1 MAKKKGALCYAPIVQ
16 KIKDMDMTISDMKL
30 KIEEL
35 KNTFGCSEE
44 ELEVCPD
51 EIESELAMMEIMR
64 DVYIS
69 TIADEEPEGD
79 A

>member
-16 KIKDMDMTISDMKL
+16 KIKDMDMTINDMKL